1 MSNPLVTPDPGLFIW
16 TIITFLVLVGLLAKF
31 AWKPLLQALEARQE
45 AIRKSLDDAQ
55 SAKRELERLNT
66 ESAQILKTAHG
77 EAEAI
82 VSKSWADAEKLREE
96 MKQKAK
102 GEADAI
108 LKENLRQIEL
118 ETGRALRQIRGEVAD
133 LSVAIA
139 SKFIQRNFSK
149 EDNDRL
155 VQETLKQIDEK
166 RGQA

>member
-1 MSNPLVTPDPGLFIW
+1 MNNPLVAFDPGLFIW
-16 TIITFLVLVGLLAKF
+16 TIITFLVLVVVLRKF
-31 AWKPLLQALEARQE
+31 AWGPLLAALATRQE
-45 AIRKSLDDAQ
+45 AIQKSLDDAQ
-55 SAKRELERLNT
+55 AAKRELERLNS
-66 ESAQILKTAHG
+66 ESAQIIKTAHG
-77 EAEAI
+77 EAESI
-82 VSKSWADAEKLREE
+82 ISKSWSDAEKLREE
-96 MKQKAK
+96 VKQKAK
-102 GEADAI
+102 TEADAI

-118 ETGRALRQIRGEVAD
+118 ETGRALRQIRNEVAD

>member
-1 MSNPLVTPDPGLFIW
+1 MSNPLTVFDPGLFIW
-16 TIITFLVLVGLLAKF
+16 TILTFLVLVALLTKF
-31 AWKPLLQALEARQE
+31 AWKPLLAALATRQE
-45 AIRKSLDDAQ
+45 AIQKSLDDAQ
-55 SAKRELERLNT
+55 SAKRELERLSS

-82 VSKSWADAEKLREE
+82 VSKSWSDAEKLREE

>member
-1 MSNPLVTPDPGLFIW
+1 
-16 TIITFLVLVGLLAKF
+16 
-31 AWKPLLQALEARQE
+31 
-45 AIRKSLDDAQ
+45 
-55 SAKRELERLNT
+55 
-66 ESAQILKTAHG
+66 
-77 EAEAI
+77 
-82 VSKSWADAEKLREE
+82 

>member
-1 MSNPLVTPDPGLFIW
+1 MSNPLTVFDPGLFIW
-16 TIITFLVLVGLLAKF
+16 TILTFLVLVALLTKF
-31 AWKPLLQALEARQE
+31 AWKPLLAALAARQD
-45 AIRKSLDDAQ
+45 AIQKSLDDAQ
-55 SAKRELERLNT
+55 SAKRELERLNS

-82 VSKSWADAEKLREE
+82 ISKSWSDAEKLREE